1 MPGPSQAR
9 QSYLKSQGVNTPSA
23 LPDAD
28 PILRNAAVIAGIIMG
43 DDPQGDETL
52 PADAPKPIPTSDPQ
66 YRGEDP
72 NSFDAILKRHQNG
85 AEKQVQ
91 APDNG
96 GTIYSGSF
104 AHDLLAALNMPVT
117 FENVRFINAWM
128 RAETGDQGP
137 GTPAFNPLATTQNY
151 GSYSIF
157 NKVGVKNYSDY
168 HTGVM
173 ATADVLVRQPKNA
186 GILAALARGNDANAA
201 ARAVSGSGWGT
212 GDGVLKVLGG

>member
-1 MPGPSQAR
+1 
-9 QSYLKSQGVNTPSA
+9 V
-23 LPDAD
+23 D
-28 PILRNAAVIAGIIMG
+28 PILQHAATIAGILSG
-43 DDPQGDETL
+43 DTFGATDKDLHPETPQ
-52 PADAPKPIPTSDPQ
+52 PIPTSDPR
-66 YRGEDP
+66 YTGDDP
-72 NSFDAILKRHQNG
+72 NSFDAILKRRQDG
-85 AEKQVQ
+85 PEKQVQ
-91 APDNG
+91 APDHG

-186 GILAALARGNDANAA
+186 GILAALARGNDAHAA